1 MCGFLVFVSNGGTVG
16 AAETDE
22 LSAALDLLR
31 HRGPDERTL
40 RVDGGTA
47 FGFQRLAI
55 VDVAH
60 SHQPVTWGG
69 WTVVFNG
76 ELYNFRE
83 LRAELIRDHDALFAT
98 EGEAEVLAA
107 AFHHWGPSAVRR
119 LRGMF
124 AFVLHDRD
132 TGTVHAVRDPF
143 GIKPLYHLQ
152 TPDGLYL
159 ASEKKALLPFA
170 GSGTRVD
177 TAALSHYLTL
187 QYVPEP
193 ATLHPSVHR
202 LAGGHALTWTPGTP
216 ARIEAYF
223 RHALRPSARPAQDA
237 IAAVRDA
244 LRDSV
249 HAHLQS
255 EVPLGAFLS
264 SGIDSTAVV
273 ALAREKHPGI
283 RTYTVGFDD
292 ERYSEVEA
300 ASQTAAAL
308 GVELTATVVR
318 DEDVIAALPRIV
330 WHLDD
335 PIADPAIVPL
345 YFLARRAARDVTV
358 VLSGEGADELF
369 AGYEIYREPASL
381 AGVAGLP
388 APLRRGLRAVSAVM
402 PEGVRGKSF
411 LERATTPIDERYYG
425 NARIF
430 GPAEKARLM
439 RGPVQ
444 AHTTVTGP
452 LFEAAADL
460 DDVGTMQYVDLHTWL
475 PGDILTKA
483 DRISMAHSLE
493 LRVPF
498 LDRAVYAAAA
508 SLPTSL
514 KLARTTKFAL
524 REAMRGIVPDA
535 VVDRRKLGFPT
546 PTRVWL
552 RGDIGAWAADV
563 FADAG
568 VDHLLDLRH
577 VQRLLATHRRG
588 DADHSRKVW
597 TVLMFCLWY
606 AQQNAPRPVPVRSQ
620 VISRSRGEYTE

>member
-1 MCGFLVFVSNGGTVG
+1 MCGFLVFVSNDGIIGT
-16 AAETDE
+16 AETGE
-22 LSAALDLLR
+22 LAAALDLLR
-31 HRGPDERTL
+31 HRGPDETTL
-40 RVDGGTA
+40 HVDGGVA

-60 SHQPVTWGG
+60 SHQPVSWGD

-76 ELYNFRE
+76 ELYNYRL
-83 LRAELIRDHDALFAT
+83 LRAELIRDHGASFAT

-107 AFHHWGPSAVRR
+107 AFHHWGPGAVHR

-124 AFVLHDRD
+124 AFVLRDRA
-132 TGTVHAVRDPF
+132 TGAVHAVRDPF
-143 GIKPLYHLQ
+143 GIKPLYHLR
-152 TPDGLYL
+152 TPRGLYL

-170 GSGTRVD
+170 GGVTRVD
-177 TAALSHYLTL
+177 SAALSHYLTL

-202 LAGGHALTWTPGTP
+202 LAAGHTLTWTPGSAP
-216 ARIEAYF
+216 REEAYF
-223 RHALRPSARPAQDA
+223 RHSLRPSACPADDA

-273 ALAREKHPGI
+273 ALARERRPGI

-292 ERYSEVEA
+292 ERYSEIEA
-300 ASQTAAAL
+300 AAQTAAAL
-308 GVELTATVVR
+308 EVDLTATLVH
-318 DEDVIAALPRIV
+318 DDDVIAALPRIV

-335 PIADPAIVPL
+335 PVADPAIVPL
-345 YFLARRAARDVTV
+345 WFLARTAARDVTV
-358 VLSGEGADELF
+358 VLSGEGADELC
-369 AGYEIYREPASL
+369 AGYEIYREPAAL
-381 AGVAGLP
+381 AGVGRLP
-388 APLRRGLRAVSAVM
+388 ASLRRGLRAVSAVM

-411 LERATTPIDERYYG
+411 LDRATTPIEERYYG

-439 RGPVQ
+439 RGPAQ
-444 AHTTVTGP
+444 PHTAVTAP
-452 LFEAAADL
+452 LFQAARDL
-460 DDVGTMQYVDLHTWL
+460 DDVATMQYVDLHTWL

-483 DRISMAHSLE
+483 DRMSMAHSLE

-514 KLARTTKFAL
+514 KLARTTKYAL

-552 RGDIGAWAADV
+552 RGDIGAWAGDV
-563 FADAG
+563 IAEAG
-568 VDHLLDLRH
+568 VDHLLDLGH
-577 VQRLLATHRRG
+577 VQRLLAAHRRG

-597 TVLMFCLWY
+597 TVLMFCIWY
-606 AQQNAPRPVPVRSQ
+606 AQQTSPSPVPARL
-620 VISRSRGEYTE
+620 